1 MKALCLL
8 LGVSGYLV
16 LSGCS
21 VTSHPEY
28 QKTYF
33 KHAIPQS
40 KLDEAIRTFRSQG
53 LIDAELITDNLGRA
67 QLSGT
72 YQNEREV
79 DKAFSIL
86 NSIINADQI
95 SKVRPNKIN
104 NLDWEIEAGKEFARF
119 IENLAK
125 KYSMSVNV
133 QIDGVEKQILIND
146 IGLGG
151 VEQFAF
157 ASSEPT
163 AKAAGFYHQMAKQL
177 VDHYGAELAKKKFLI
192 VGHTDDIG
200 DTEKNYFLSEQR
212 ARNVGRLFEAAG
224 IKSGNIFFQGAGE
237 TLPIADNNLDAGR
250 LRNRRVEITELSSEA
265 NLSKYAQSRQ
275 PNINFYRYKPA
286 VQVSRPMAPKP
297 SESTVKIQDD
307 KSASPIKPPISVL
320 ENSRVAEPVKLPSKF
335 VSKVN
340 FGGVPYSTEVAT
352 LDVGGV
358 RQSKS
363 IFSFISTA
371 RAENVAALGDCT
383 IDRPRISGEVKSLQ
397 TNSVP
402 GYKTSDFSPRLY
414 GKTWVAEVNSNLVVL
429 NRVYVL
435 RENGEAPTPPQLN
448 VYAAYKDPNQKP
460 DISPA
465 TTVNSY
471 LVGKGVLYR
480 VFPNQTSGVSCVDV
494 LFPTDGTTEA
504 RSGRIIYSTD
514 KSLYVANFKPQMQN

>member
-1 MKALCLL
+1 MKVFCLV
-8 LGVSGYLV
+8 LGIASYLV

-33 KHAIPQS
+33 KQIIPQS
-40 KLDEAIRTFRSQG
+40 KLDEVIRTFRSQG
-53 LIDAELITDNLGRA
+53 LISAELITDNLGRA

-79 DKAFSIL
+79 EKALLIL
-86 NSIINADQI
+86 NSILNADQI
-95 SKVRPNKIN
+95 SRVRPTKIN
-104 NLDWEIEAGKEFARF
+104 NLDWEIEAGKEFAKF

-133 QIDGVEKQILIND
+133 QIDGVEKQVLIND

-163 AKAAGFYHQMAKQL
+163 AKAVGFYQQMAKQL
-177 VDHYGAELAKKKFLI
+177 VQSYGVDLGKKKFLI

-224 IKSGNIFFQGAGE
+224 IKSANIFFQGAGE
-237 TLPIADNNLDAGR
+237 TLPIADNNSDAGR

-265 NLSKYAQSRQ
+265 NLSKYAQNRQ

-286 VQVSRPMAPKP
+286 AQVLRPLAQKP
-297 SESTVKIQDD
+297 SESTIKIQED
-307 KSASPIKPPISVL
+307 KSASLIKLPSSGI
-320 ENSRVAEPVKLPSKF
+320 ENSRVAETVKQTSKF

-352 LDVGGV
+352 LDVGGIK
-358 RQSKS
+358 QSKS

-371 RAENVAALGDCT
+371 RAENIAALGDCT
-383 IDRPRISGEVKSLQ
+383 IDRPRMAGEVKSLQ
-397 TNSVP
+397 TNSVT

-414 GKTWVAEVNSNLVVL
+414 GKTWAAEVNSNLVVL

-448 VYAAYKDPNQKP
+448 IYAAYKDTNQKP
-460 DISPA
+460 DMSP
-465 TTVNSY
+465 TTSVNSY

-480 VFPNQTSGVSCVDV
+480 VFPNQTSGVSCVDI

-514 KSLYVANFKPQMQN
+514 KSLYVANFKPQLQN